1 MKPIIKWSGGKSK
14 ELPIVHKYKPNKINA
29 YREPFIGG
37 GAVWLNLNH
46 DKNVVSDNF
55 VDLVEFYN
63 TIKLYKEDCIEH
75 INKVVHEYN
84 SIDKEKLNKEQFQK
98 VGDEFYYYYRDNN
111 FTEPLDKALKFYILR
126 QLSFSGMLRFNSK
139 TNKYNVPFG
148 WYKNLKVLDYG
159 QDLYNL
165 LDNTEIISGN
175 WKTSVQNVEQDDFVF
190 LDPPYTRKFQNYSP
204 FGSFG
209 EKEHIELADWF
220 KSSQSNNMLILNKDE
235 FTYDLYKDY
244 IVDEYNYKYSI
255 QYRDRMKDDDSNAI
269 HFVAINYEVE
279 QNKLSFQDFQ

>member
-14 ELPIVHKYKPNKINA
+14 ELPIVHKYKPNKINT

-75 INKVVHEYN
+75 IN
-84 SIDKEKLNKEQFQK
+84 
-98 VGDEFYYYYRDNN
+98 NN